1 MLRALSICVAAAAAL
16 TLSTAAT
23 LAQSTTRIET
33 RPFYGATVTLE
44 SGVRVFRPLPP
55 ERQVI
60 INPEGK
66 TPLSLGFNETNIY
79 ERRVIKSY
87 NYTDSGRASAPR
99 DNAVGGIW
107 GWGAPYGYNR
117 GYGGYGNRGGH
128 GRANPHGTGTVP

>member
-1 MLRALSICVAAAAAL
+1 MLRALSICVAAAAGL

-87 NYTDSGRASAPR
+87 NYTEGGQGSAPR
-99 DNAVGGIW
+99 DNAVGGIY
-107 GWGAPYGYNR
+107 GWGLPYGYNR
-117 GYGGYGNRGGH
+117 GYGNRGGH
-128 GRANPHGTGTVP
+128 GGHHGHGGGGVPVP